1 MNLAASVI
9 QKAWRSCTS
18 KCEECGW
25 TVLNRHMCNGYCD
38 YCTEL
43 YIKNLAATKIQNA
56 WKAFANY
63 NCSWCKV
70 PVAYRTWCF
79 FQGHC
84 ESCEDE
90 RLEMVDSLAEKCHD
104 CGINVDECH
113 CDCNDEY
120 CDCQEDRRC
129 SPVPD
134 YIPEKR
140 KGVSGAGAECDRD
153 DEKDLWWDNWL
164 EEQRLQLVV

>member
-9 QKAWRSCTS
+9 QKAWRSHTS
-18 KCEECGW
+18 
-25 TVLNRHMCNGYCD
+25 TRTDLY
-38 YCTEL
+38 TE
-43 YIKNLAATKIQNA
+43 NLAATKIQNA
-56 WKAFANY
+56 WKAFADH
-63 NCSWCKV
+63 NCGWCNV
-70 PVAYRTWCF
+70 PIAYRTWCF

-84 ESCEDE
+84 EPCEEERRKMADE
-90 RLEMVDSLAEKCHD
+90 HYRETFGECDD
-104 CGINVDECH
+104 CGEILDECH
-113 CDCNDEY
+113 CECTDEY
-120 CDCQEDRRC
+120 CDCREDRRC